1 MNFQL
6 NKMFVL
12 LHNAASV
19 INRVVEDISN
29 KVIIKKV

>member
-6 NKMFVL
+6 NKMFFLV
-12 LHNAASV
+12 HNAETA

>member
-12 LHNAASV
+12 LHNAASA